1 MVSSVRSTNAVVG
14 ATHGEVPTGFFERL
28 ISSPIH
34 LIRISRFP
42 SVYHWSEL
50 GHESI
55 AAHGSLFVVSTRR
68 PVTRPPLGRAEQ
80 NVLRDLAH
88 RLAPDGQGD
97 PRQLTHYLRSFQ
109 DSVLQD
115 HRICAFHVNAHV
127 SDGSVVLTGYAEFVE
142 MRNALIEFLRCLG
155 FESITNNVELFP
167 SRGLGELRFGLV
179 RSAHSLV
186 LTKPSGDSTTAT
198 DVMLGEPLF
207 LLHDVA
213 PEFVLCHTGEG
224 YVGFVRQ
231 SDILRID
238 ADHFD
243 RWLKGR
249 QVYVTEQWISD
260 RDATIPV
267 RAHLRWVAQDLEHVT
282 AESPDGKTWQVPK
295 SICDVRGH
303 VATPRTGSGPC
314 DGAVNS
320 SGPSMSGAARRV
332 PASIARG
339 SFKPRLRRAVFICR
353 AIRTSRCFRGGWL
366 PHAGTAVTCSAATRS
381 IFSAGLE
388 KSRTRG
394 STWATVNT
402 SKP

>member
-1 MVSSVRSTNAVVG
+1 MNRLQRTVLCLLSALVVLL
-14 ATHGEVPTGFFERL
+14 A
-28 ISSPIH
+28 
-34 LIRISRFP
+34 
-42 SVYHWSEL
+42 
-50 GHESI
+50 
-55 AAHGSLFVVSTRR
+55 
-68 PVTRPPLGRAEQ
+68 RPPLGRAEQ

-115 HRICAFHVNAHV
+115 HRICAFHVNACAV

-142 MRNALIEFLRCLG
+142 MRDALIEFLRCLG

-267 RAHLRWVAQDLEHVT
+267 GARLRWVAQDLEHVT

-303 VATPRTGSGPC
+303 VAPRELDRVLATARQFLGTKYVWGGKTRSGVDC
-314 DGAVNS
+314 SGLVQTAFAS
-320 SGPSMSGAARRV
+320 SGLHLPRDSNQQVFPGRLVATRWYRRDL
-332 PASIARG
+332 RCG
-339 SFKPRLRRAVFICR
+339 DTLYFLGRLGKITHTGLYLGDGQY
-353 AIRTSRCFRGGWL
+353 IE
-366 PHAGTAVTCSAATRS
+366 AVTPAVRISSLRQADENYSQRGDTTLAFGKRL
-381 IFSAGLE
+381 LE
-388 KSRTRG
+388 
-394 STWATVNT
+394 
-402 SKP
+402 